1 MESAA
6 FNSEADSSED
16 KRQSYPH
23 RGKSQRP
30 LCGDRAA
37 GERRGGDQLAAG
49 QIPGPATN
57 QPFQWP
63 NP

>member
-6 FNSEADSSED
+6 FNSEADASEH

-23 RGKSQRP
+23 GGKSERP

-37 GERRGGDQLAAG
+37 GERRGDDQLAAG
-49 QIPGPATN
+49 QIPGPAADQT
-57 QPFQWP
+57 FQRLSR
-63 NP
+63 